1 MMGQSA
7 MGTVH
12 ASPTRGL
19 RAATSLY
26 RKCRGLKMPQNKART
41 RMRFISLAGA
51 IIAMAGGPQALLA
64 ATGITAPNVT
74 VGRNLEMYTSV
85 RLPQPASEPGVQLT
99 LTSDDPSRLLLSAAP
114 DKPGSA
120 TLSLTVRA
128 HLSETPEF
136 WVQGL
141 ADSGEATYTISA
153 GDIGSAKG
161 TVKLAPSAILILG
174 PSRVPVYPTT
184 PRGSAI
190 RVTILSAALD
200 SSLKVVGEQSVA
212 GGSPLEVTL
221 ANSNPQVGTLGAS
234 KLILEGGSST
244 TRTSFQPSA
253 EGDSVLAAV
262 QPHGFTAP
270 AEYAKVTV
278 SVGKPGLSI
287 VGELYLGKD
296 LQMTGVLCLGE
307 PAPPGGL
314 KVTLTSANK
323 ALLISDGEDKQGSAS
338 VVITVPAGQLVA
350 NYYLQALAESGEVT
364 YQAEAPGFKSRTA
377 RIGLAQS
384 GVIVASERYGPP
396 DEAAV
401 KRRVGPDN
409 SREFYAS
416 LADAKVHPVQVGVW
430 TAHLDPINGKA
441 ADITVQALRPGVNV
455 TVALQSSNPDVATV
469 ESPLTIKSGATH
481 AVSRFTPVSEG
492 RTIISINTPDGFTT
506 PKNATSVPATVSK

>member
-1 MMGQSA
+1 
-7 MGTVH
+7 
-12 ASPTRGL
+12 
-19 RAATSLY
+19 
-26 RKCRGLKMPQNKART
+26 MPQNKPKT
-41 RMRFISLAGA
+41 TMQFIAVAGA
-51 IIAMAGGPQALLA
+51 FFATVGGPHALLA
-64 ATGITAPNVT
+64 AAGITAPNVT

-85 RLPQPASEPGVQLT
+85 RLSQPAAEPGVQLT

-114 DKPGSA
+114 DKSGSA
-120 TLSLTVRA
+120 TLSLTVRP

-153 GDIGSAKG
+153 AGLESAKG
-161 TVKLAPSAILILG
+161 TVTLAPSAILILG

-200 SSLKVVGEQSVA
+200 SSGKVVGEQSVA
-212 GGSPLEVTL
+212 GGSQLEVAL
-221 ANSNPQVGTLGAS
+221 ANSNPSVGALGAPE
-234 KLILEGGSST
+234 LILEGGTST
-244 TRTSFQPSA
+244 TRTSFQPAA

-262 QPHGFTAP
+262 QPKGFTAP

-314 KVTLTSANK
+314 KVTLTSANS
-323 ALLISDGEDKQGSAS
+323 AQLLISDGENKPGSAA
-338 VVITVPAGQLVA
+338 VAITVPAGELVA

-364 YQAEAPGFKSRTA
+364 YQAEAQGFKSRSA
-377 RIGLAQS
+377 RLGLAQS

-469 ESPLTIKSGATH
+469 ESPLTIKSGAAH
-481 AVSRFTPVSEG
+481 GVSRFIPVGEG
-492 RTIISINTPDGFTT
+492 RTIISINTPEGFTT